1 MRLAVLGTGSMG
13 AGIAQVAAQAGY
25 AVVLWNRSEASV
37 AGRGLPAI
45 RRGLDRQLERGNLDF
60 EEHAAC
66 LARIQPCWALEEV
79 KSCDFVLEC
88 VPEDRELKLA
98 LYARLAE
105 VAPAHAIFASN
116 TSSLSITE
124 LGRLSGRPDRFVGL
138 HFFNPVPAMK
148 LVELVSGEATS
159 PETLQAARALA
170 VSLGKMPIEVRDLPG
185 FAVNRIVMP
194 MINEAAHA
202 LMQGVAPAES
212 IDACMKLGCNHPM
225 GPLALADLI
234 GLDVVYAILQTLY
247 QEFGMP
253 HYKPCPLI
261 AKKVEAGWLGQKTGR
276 GFYRYAPR
284 EQ

>member
-1 MRLAVLGTGSMG
+1 MPRLAVLGTGSMG

-25 AVVLWNRSEASV
+25 AVLLWNRSEASV
-37 AGRGLPAI
+37 AHKGLPAI
-45 RRGLDRQLERGNLDF
+45 RRGLDRQLERGQLDF
-60 EEHAAC
+60 DEHAAC
-66 LARIQPCWALEEV
+66 LARIEPSWTLEDV
-79 KSCDFVLEC
+79 KSCELVLEC
-88 VPEDRELKLA
+88 VPEDRELKVE
-98 LYARLAE
+98 LYRHLGELVPQA
-105 VAPAHAIFASN
+105 AIFASN

-138 HFFNPVPAMK
+138 HFFNPVAAMK

-159 PETLQAARALA
+159 PETLQTARALA
-170 VSLGKMPIEVRDLPG
+170 LRLGKVPIEVRDLPG

-194 MINEAAHA
+194 MINEAATA

-234 GLDVVYAILQTLY
+234 GLDVVYAILETLY

-261 AKKVEAGWLGQKTGR
+261 TKKIEAGWLGQKTGR
-276 GFYRYAPR
+276 GFYTYPA
-284 EQ
+284 